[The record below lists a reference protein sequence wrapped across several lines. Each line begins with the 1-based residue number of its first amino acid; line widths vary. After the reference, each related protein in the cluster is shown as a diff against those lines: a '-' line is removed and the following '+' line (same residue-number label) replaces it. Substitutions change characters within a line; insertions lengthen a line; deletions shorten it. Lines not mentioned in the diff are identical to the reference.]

1 MTSGFLRLVR
11 GMLRAGYMGDW
22 EYNDTLSGCPQGGVV
37 SSGQLTAFSRS
48 VLQRAE
54 LRERQPLMP
63 GELRERRHKVSGS
76 HPAAHFVTDPIA
88 SEQYAE
94 LSRQGLTASRT
105 ILRGVRPAPLRLP
118 LDATDRRVGA
128 RLSTGTFV

>member
-11 GMLRAGYMGDW
+11 GMLRAGYMEDW

-48 VLQRAE
+48 VLQRA
-54 LRERQPLMP
+54 
-63 GELRERRHKVSGS
+63 ELRERRHKVSGS